1 MNLANRLT
9 LLRVILV
16 PVFVVFMAIDTF
28 WTSIFALLIFI
39 GASITDYYDGVI
51 ARQQNTIT
59 TFGIFLDPLADKLLV
74 ASAFVS
80 FVAIPELRIPAWM
93 VITIIARE
101 FIITGLRSLGASK
114 NVIIPA
120 SIFGKFKTTSQIT
133 AIITIL
139 VILVAEAGAAKFL
152 KLTQYDLLEMTGGWQ
167 YILGWLLINLPYWL
181 MFVVTIL
188 TVYSGIN
195 YILQHKDV
203 FRDSQK

>member
-16 PVFVVFMAIDTF
+16 PVFVVFLAIGTF
-28 WTSIFALLIFI
+28 WCNIFALIIFI
-39 GASITDYYDGVI
+39 IASITDYYDGLI

-74 ASAFVS
+74 TSAFVS
-80 FVAIPELRIPAWM
+80 FVAIPELQIPAWM
-93 VITIIARE
+93 VIAIIARE
-101 FIITGLRSLGASK
+101 FIITGLRSLGVSK

-120 SIFGKFKTTSQIT
+120 SMFGKVKTTSQIT

-139 VILVAEAGAAKFL
+139 VILIVEGTLVKFF
-152 KLTQYDLLEMTGGWQ
+152 KLTQYDLLEMTGLQYLSGW
-167 YILGWLLINLPYWL
+167 ILINIPYWL
-181 MFVVTIL
+181 MCIVTIL
-188 TVYSGIN
+188 TLYSGIN
-195 YILQHKDV
+195 YIFQHKDV

>member
-1 MNLANRLT
+1 MNLANKLT

-28 WTSIFALLIFI
+28 WCNIFALIVFVI
-39 GASITDYYDGVI
+39 ASITDYYDGVV

-59 TFGIFLDPLADKLLV
+59 TFGVFLDPLADKLLIT
-74 ASAFVS
+74 SAFVS
-80 FVAIPELRIPAWM
+80 FVAIPALQIPAWM
-93 VITIIARE
+93 VIAIIARE

-114 NVIIPA
+114 SVIIPA
-120 SIFGKFKTTSQIT
+120 NIFGKVKTTSQIT

-139 VILVAEAGAAKFL
+139 VILITESILVKFF
-152 KLTQYDLLEMTGGWQ
+152 KMTQYDLFEMTGWQ
-167 YILGWLLINLPYWL
+167 YLAGWLLINLPYWL

-188 TVYSGIN
+188 TLYSGIN
-195 YILQHKDV
+195 YIFQNKDV

>member
-16 PVFVVFMAIDTF
+16 PVFVVFLAIDTF
-28 WTSIFALLIFI
+28 YFNILALIIFI
-39 GASITDYYDGVI
+39 IASITDYFDGLV
-51 ARQQNTIT
+51 ARQQNTVT

-74 ASAFVS
+74 TSAFVS
-80 FVAIPELRIPAWM
+80 FIAIAELQIPAWM

-120 SIFGKFKTTSQIT
+120 SIFGKVKTTSQIT

-139 VILVAEAGAAKFL
+139 VILIVEGVLVKFF
-152 KLTQYDLLEMTGGWQ
+152 KLTQYDLFEMSNWQ
-167 YILGWLLINLPYWL
+167 YYLGWILINLPYWL

-188 TVYSGIN
+188 TLYSGIN
-195 YILQHKDV
+195 YIFQHKDI

>member
-1 MNLANRLT
+1 MNLANKLT
-9 LLRVILV
+9 VLRIILV
-16 PVFVVFMAIDTF
+16 PVFVVFMAINSF
-28 WTSIFALLIFI
+28 WCNIFALFVFIF
-39 GASITDYYDGVI
+39 AAITDYYDGVI

-74 ASAFVS
+74 TSAFVS
-80 FVAIPELRIPAWM
+80 FVAIESLQIPAWM
-93 VITIIARE
+93 VIAIIARE

-139 VILVAEAGAAKFL
+139 VILIAESVLIKFF
-152 KLTQYDLLEMTGGWQ
+152 KVTQYDLFEMSGWQ
-167 YILGWLLINLPYWL
+167 YIMGWILINLPYWL
-181 MFVVTIL
+181 MFIVTIL
-188 TVYSGIN
+188 TVYSGLN

-203 FRDSQK
+203 FRDSSK